1 MKKTLLLFTLVFG
14 IISMSS
20 AQISKESYRKY
31 MKKPVEPSQSK
42 VDYAKR
48 DIKLPNNNDNPKT
61 YVERIVIGDSPN
73 AFSIIHSEQRPLSFD
88 WLNNTNDFSLQM
100 VFEGDPES
108 YSEIS
113 QKGTIVS
120 AYSEEGQTWDESFLT
135 QSSDFITN
143 PSAVFINPNESDEHE
158 DFYSIL
164 VGQDSINEEWSNTA
178 FVSSQINNNNN
189 YQESIYN
196 WESENDWARS
206 SMTFKDG
213 EAYIFGQDFENMGDY
228 GKNQG
233 LKHYRGTTNNP
244 ESGYDWEINTINPD
258 WLIDPDEGFAYAL
271 YTTWSAWSNDGSIGY
286 MWMIGVTNES
296 YEYGV
301 YQPQV
306 FYTTN
311 KGDSWNEI
319 ELNLEDHWALTEYL
333 QPWIDENGNPGTVRP
348 SFLNGDRDFPGIV
361 DYQGK
366 LHIVANVYGS
376 TKGDVLNPA
385 DSNWVEPDAL
395 GGHLFE
401 FTISPNGLQDI
412 YFISKLNTRVS
423 TNMFGNLGYDHR
435 LQMGKENGECYYAVT
450 WIDDVISGADS
461 LINPD
466 IFGASLCLGG
476 GEIYIKNF
484 TENTLYEGFYFYPYL
499 AENIYIDSW
508 DHELRLPITT
518 SVSPEQWANNNPSEP
533 VSHFYVE
540 GAGLYFDYHC
550 CVDYIKENITIAF
563 NFTISQ
569 NTPNPFSGETKIEI
583 TSMFQEPKE
592 VSIEITDLLG
602 HTVYQSFEGKMEE
615 AKEVSINASDLK
627 PGVYFYTICV
637 GDECLSK
644 KMIVE

>member
-1 MKKTLLLFTLVFG
+1 MKKTLLLFALIFG
-14 IISMSS
+14 IISLSS

-42 VDYAKR
+42 VDYPKR
-48 DIKLPNNNDNPKT
+48 DIKFPNNNNSKNDIS
-61 YVERIVIGDSPN
+61 RIHIGKSPN
-73 AFSIIHSEQRPLSFD
+73 AFSILNSEQRPLSFD
-88 WLNNTNDFSLQM
+88 WLNNTNDLALLM

-108 YSEIS
+108 YSEIN

-120 AYSEEGQTWDESFLT
+120 AYSFEGVSWDESFLT
-135 QSSDFITN
+135 QTSNFITN
-143 PSAVFINPNESDEHE
+143 PSAVFINPNESDDLEE
-158 DFYSIL
+158 FYSL
-164 VGQDSINEEWSNTA
+164 VVGQDSINELWSNTA
-178 FVSSQINNNNN
+178 FVSSQINNNN
-189 YQESIYN
+189 YQENIYN
-196 WESENDWARS
+196 WEGDNDWARS

-213 EAYIFGQDFENMGDY
+213 EAYIFGQDFESIGAY
-228 GKNQG
+228 GKNQI

-244 ESGYDWEINTINPD
+244 ENGYDWEINTVQPD

-311 KGDSWNEI
+311 KGESWNEI
-319 ELNLEDHWALTEYL
+319 ELNLEDHYALTEYL

-348 SFLNGDRDFPGIV
+348 SFINGDRDFPGIV
-361 DYQGK
+361 NYQGK

-376 TKGDVLNPA
+376 TKGDVLNPT
-385 DSNWVEPDAL
+385 DGNWVEDDAL

-401 FTISPNGLQDI
+401 FTITPNGLQDI
-412 YFISKLNTRVS
+412 FFISKIKTRVS
-423 TNMFGNLGYDHR
+423 TNMFGNLGFDHR
-435 LQMGKENGECYYAVT
+435 LQMGKERGECFYVVT
-450 WIDDVISGADS
+450 WNDDVISGADS
-461 LINPD
+461 LISPD

-499 AENIYIDSW
+499 AENIYIDGWNYMLALPMTTSVGPSEW
-508 DHELRLPITT
+508 AYNNPSLPIKHNYIDGLRLP
-518 SVSPEQWANNNPSEP
+518 
-533 VSHFYVE
+533 
-540 GAGLYFDYHC
+540 FDYLC
-550 CVDYIKENITIAF
+550 CADKITENEMQSPHVR
-563 NFTISQ
+563 ISQ

-583 TSMFQEPKE
+583 TSSFQEPKE
-592 VSIEITDLLG
+592 VNIEITDLLG
-602 HTVYQSFEGKMEE
+602 HTVYQSFEGKIEE
-615 AKEVSINASDLK
+615 AKVINIQAQYLK
-627 PGVYFYTICV
+627 SGVYFYTICV
-637 GDECLSK
+637 DEECQTK